1 MTVVR
6 VDGRTSYQLRARG
19 IVTERPNKLSIIL
32 LSYYVITNQYGSH
45 HHFLVPD
52 KFGSSEWHDNAKL
65 HLSLLD
71 GRIEDD

>member
-45 HHFLVPD
+45 YPNWIFD
-52 KFGSSEWHDNAKL
+52 F
-65 HLSLLD
+65 D
-71 GRIEDD
+71 GHIFDLKEYILINW

>member
-32 LSYYVITNQYGSH
+32 LSYYVITNQYGSQPYS
-45 HHFLVPD
+45 FVSTSMRLS
-52 KFGSSEWHDNAKL
+52 KFDP
-65 HLSLLD
+65 
-71 GRIEDD
+71 I